1 MRLPDRIQYVQAATW
16 LVLVW
21 KNAYKP
27 LLPLICTVGL
37 FLALALLEFSL
48 LLSPWLHIALLAAF
62 ILLSAGAIFGSLL
75 SIELIDAG
83 LKGLN

>member
-21 KNAYKP
+21 ENAWKS

-37 FLALALLEFSL
+37 FLALGLLEFPL
-48 LLSPWLHIALLAAF
+48 LLSPWLHIALLAVF
-62 ILLSAGAIFGSLL
+62 ILLSAGAIWF
-75 SIELIDAG
+75 AVTH
-83 LKGLN
+83 